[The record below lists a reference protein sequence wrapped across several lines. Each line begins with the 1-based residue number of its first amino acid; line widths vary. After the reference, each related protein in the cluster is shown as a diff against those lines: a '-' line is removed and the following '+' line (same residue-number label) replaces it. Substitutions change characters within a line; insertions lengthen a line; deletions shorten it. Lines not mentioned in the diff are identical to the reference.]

1 MINLRPIKYRLI
13 GISDVDKDV
22 IAEDSV
28 IDIVSISSVDRG
40 RTCRYEYKVI
50 SGKVM
55 DKGPEERGDFSTG
68 CRLHAYCVPVGM
80 GKSLLPDL
88 KNGDYIINR
97 AKGSRVWTY
106 HSVYSDKDMSDM
118 RYATEEEINRYS
130 DTANGTAAGS
140 IADKAFAPDD
150 IVVTKEALGSTHSG
164 SIIRIRNTSHG
175 YVSSDDLPGGYLNYP
190 AVNFRHATHLE
201 IDAYKNGYRYL
212 EGWKRQLEI
221 KAIKRFPSPASFTD
235 VFGRKYIC
243 MSYEYPEWEGEK
255 LVLPPA
261 FGVVYYLGEWATP
274 APYAAQFHDSKEKG
288 ENKPELKWEKIGQD
302 SYFATFSGKTSMD
315 SLQHGC
321 EIIQES
327 VHFPNNITGR
337 EFDEDDFLSNPMN
350 QRMSFPI
357 KKTRK
362 QSVHERIN
370 F

>member
-1 MINLRPIKYRLI
+1 MIDLKLIKYRLI

-28 IDIVSISSVDRG
+28 IDIVSITSADRG
-40 RTCRYEYKVI
+40 RSYRYEYKVI

-55 DKGPEERGDFSTG
+55 DKGPEERGDFTTG

-88 KNGDYIINR
+88 KNGDYVIHR
-97 AKGSRVWTY
+97 AKGSRVWRY
-106 HSVYSDKDMSDM
+106 HSVYSGKDMSDM
-118 RYATEEEINRYS
+118 RYATKEEINEY
-130 DTANGTAAGS
+130 NGTATGTTAGS
-140 IADKAFAPDD
+140 IADKAFASDD

-164 SIIRIRNTSHG
+164 SIIRIRNASHG
-175 YVSSDDLPGGYLNYP
+175 YISSNDFVDKYLSYA
-190 AVNFRHATHLE
+190 AVNFRRATPLE
-201 IDAYKNGYRYL
+201 IDAYKNGYRHL
-212 EGWKRQLEI
+212 EAWKRQLEI
-221 KAIKRFPSPASFTD
+221 EAIKRFPSPASFTD

-261 FGVVYYLGEWATP
+261 FGVVYYMGQWATP
-274 APYAAQFHDSKEKG
+274 APYAGQFHNSKEKG
-288 ENKPELKWEKIGQD
+288 ENRPELRWEEIGRD
-302 SYFATFSGKTSMD
+302 SYFAAFSDKASMN
-315 SLQHGC
+315 SLRAGC

-327 VHFPNNITGR
+327 IHFPTNITGR
-337 EFDEDDFLSNPMN
+337 KFDEDDFLSNPMN
-350 QRMSFPI
+350 QRMSLPI

-362 QSVHERIN
+362 QSVHERIT